1 MVQSTCV
8 AAVCCAIACAL
19 ICVTADCLWREKKA
33 AKIAYSKYI
42 ASQGID
48 GSANFTDYPQHDE
61 AITAAYT
68 DETSGKEPLVDVNA
82 STHET
87 LIE

>member
-1 MVQSTCV
+1 M
-8 AAVCCAIACAL
+8 
-19 ICVTADCLWREKKA
+19 TADCLCREKKA

-87 LIE
+87 LIEWDEKYIRENKILRNENIVYK